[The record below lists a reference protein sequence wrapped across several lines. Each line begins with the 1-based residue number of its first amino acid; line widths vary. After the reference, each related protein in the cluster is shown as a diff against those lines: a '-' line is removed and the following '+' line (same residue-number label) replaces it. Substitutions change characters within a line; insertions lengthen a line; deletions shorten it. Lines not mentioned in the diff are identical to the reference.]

1 MPTFKSGAFAQQCFS
16 SHPLS
21 LAFKALTL
29 ITPAG
34 QTELAR
40 PGALFNLRDGINQ
53 PVEKPSTSD
62 PPTISPARPG
72 SAETEPFSP
81 APAATPSLLPDVP
94 VLGPQP
100 ESAGTD
106 TAPVYRVVVT
116 CNACDMRHRF
126 AIQTLTSRLGQR
138 EERDIEAISQLSSC
152 ATAHCLDLRVSSMD
166 VINDSVGL
174 RCGECH
180 RAYHL
185 GVSAIETYQKQ

>member
-16 SHPLS
+16 SHPHS
-21 LAFKALTL
+21 LTFKALTL
-29 ITPAG
+29 IAPAG

-40 PGALFNLRDGINQ
+40 PGTLCDVINQ

-62 PPTISPARPG
+62 PPTISP
-72 SAETEPFSP
+72 SH
-81 APAATPSLLPDVP
+81 
-94 VLGPQP
+94 P
-100 ESAGTD
+100 ESAKTDSLPLGAAGTGSI
-106 TAPVYRVVVT
+106 PIYRVVVT

-138 EERDIEAISQLSSC
+138 EERDTEAISQLSSC

-166 VINDSVGL
+166 VINDSVGF
-174 RCGECH
+174 RCGECD

-185 GVSAIETYQKQ
+185 GVSAIETYQK

>member
-16 SHPLS
+16 SHPRS
-21 LAFKALTL
+21 LTFKALTL

-53 PVEKPSTSD
+53 PVEKASTSD
-62 PPTISPARPG
+62 PPTISPSHPG
-72 SAETEPFSP
+72 IAETMPLP
-81 APAATPSLLPDVP
+81 TAPSH
-94 VLGPQP
+94 P
-100 ESAGTD
+100 ESAKTD
-106 TAPVYRVVVT
+106 SLPLGAAETGSIPVYRVVVT

-126 AIQTLTSRLGQR
+126 VIQTLTARLGQR
-138 EERDIEAISQLSSC
+138 EERDTEAMSQLSCC
-152 ATAHCLDLRVSSMD
+152 ATAHCLDIRVSSMD

-174 RCGECH
+174 RCGECD

-185 GVSAIETYQKQ
+185 GVSTMETYQK

>member
-16 SHPLS
+16 SHPNS
-21 LAFKALTL
+21 LAFKALTAFSPA
-29 ITPAG
+29 ITP
-34 QTELAR
+34 TH
-40 PGALFNLRDGINQ
+40 
-53 PVEKPSTSD
+53 PSPAETGSLPIAPAHPESAKTD
-62 PPTISPARPG
+62 SLPIAPARP
-72 SAETEPFSP
+72 
-81 APAATPSLLPDVP
+81 
-94 VLGPQP
+94 
-100 ESAGTD
+100 ESAKTDSLPLGAAETD

-138 EERDIEAISQLSSC
+138 EERDTEAISQLSRC
-152 ATAHCLDLRVSSMD
+152 ATTHCLDLRVSSMD

-185 GVSAIETYQKQ
+185 GVSVIETYQK

>member
-16 SHPLS
+16 SHPHS
-21 LAFKALTL
+21 LTFKSLTAFSPA
-29 ITPAG
+29 ITPAH
-34 QTELAR
+34 
-40 PGALFNLRDGINQ
+40 PGVAIT
-53 PVEKPSTSD
+53 PA
-62 PPTISPARPG
+62 SPEP
-72 SAETEPFSP
+72 AETGSFSRGTAPLPLAPSLPPDGYLTPP
-81 APAATPSLLPDVP
+81 APGPPRGAVRPVGRVPDQH
-94 VLGPQP
+94 LDSGI
-100 ESAGTD
+100 D

-138 EERDIEAISQLSSC
+138 EERDTEAISQLSSC

-185 GVSAIETYQKQ
+185 GVSAIETYQK